1 MGFIQGLLALLG
13 RFMIATIFIMS
24 AAGNKIPKFAEVVK
38 TMEAAGIPQPQIML
52 VGAIAFLLIGGLS
65 VAIGYKTRFG
75 ALLLLAFL
83 AAVTYYFHA
92 FWKIDVKAEP
102 EQFKDQMIAFM
113 KNLSLAGTMVFLIAN
128 GAGPG
133 SLDARS
139 RTAPADSSDV
149 EEE

>member
-13 RFMIATIFIMS
+13 RFMIATIFVMS
-24 AAGNKIPKFAEVVK
+24 AAGNKIPKFNEVVK
-38 TMEAAGIPQPQIML
+38 VMDAVGIPQPQIML
-52 VGAIAFLLIGGLS
+52 IGAIAFLLIGGLS
-65 VAIGYKTRFG
+65 VALGYKARFG

-83 AAVTYYFHA
+83 AAATYYFHA

-139 RTAPADSSDV
+139 RTATADSSDI

>member
-52 VGAIAFLLIGGLS
+52 IGAIAFLLIGGLS
-65 VAIGYKTRFG
+65 VAIGYKARFG

-83 AAVTYYFHA
+83 AAATYYFHA

-113 KNLSLAGTMVFLIAN
+113 KNLALAGTMVFLIAN

-139 RTAPADSSDV
+139 RTAPADSSEV